1 MFEKLI
7 QNHKKIMKN
16 SNKITKNSS
25 KIRIRKTQKPSALVE
40 LIFRN
45 IVSKIARFLG
55 LYDEKQTHA
64 EVLQFVTLQMA
75 LHHPGGA
82 RTESEGAVVIDQ
94 DQWSSNLSRVFSN
107 LVENT
112 IHNINWRSRSRSF
125 FSL

>member
-1 MFEKLI
+1 
-7 QNHKKIMKN
+7 MKN
-16 SNKITKNSS
+16 SLTKS
-25 KIRIRKTQKPSALVE
+25 RKTQAKYKKNSKT
-40 LIFRN
+40 
-45 IVSKIARFLG
+45 VSSSWVDFPKNSVQKKLFFKG

-125 FSL
+125 FPVDQ

>member
-1 MFEKLI
+1 MKNREKLK
-7 QNHKKIMKN
+7 QNYEKLKQN
-16 SNKITKNSS
+16 L
-25 KIRIRKTQKPSALVE
+25 RKTQKLSTLVE
-40 LIFRN
+40 LILQNNR
-45 IVSKIARFLG
+45 VQKKLSLLG